1 MSKLITKDSFIEK
14 ASKIHGDKYDYSKTV
29 YIKAKE
35 KVIITCNIH
44 GDFLQTPEVHNQ
56 GKGCRK
62 CANIKLKNERIS
74 NVKQFIEKSNLI
86 HNNKYSYELVDY
98 NGSFI
103 KVKIKCNNHGIFEQ
117 TPDKHLQGK
126 GCPKCSHHISKSEIE
141 IQEYLIKMGY
151 QILTNKKSIIKPY
164 ELDIFIPEL
173 NKAIEFNGLYWHY
186 SEKHFVGGKHAMK
199 SNLCREKGIKLL
211 HIRED
216 LWLKNKEKM
225 KQVVVKFLDLAD
237 LGIIKLKNKK

>member
-14 ASKIHGDKYDYSKTV
+14 ASKIHGNKYDYSKTV

-126 GCPKCSHHISKSEIE
+126 GCPKCSHHISNSEIE
-141 IQEYLIKMGY
+141 IQKLISDLGFKIESRNRKLLNG
-151 QILTNKKSIIKPY
+151 K
-164 ELDIFIPEL
+164 ELDIYIPSL
-173 NKAIEFNGLYWHY
+173 NKAIEFNGKYWHY
-186 SEKHFVGGKHAMK
+186 SKKYFIPGKHSNK